1 MAVPGR
7 AGDVLRG
14 YQPAWRPASPQ
25 RPAGERFGL
34 KTRYSP
40 GFSRFLNFVGLLVAL
55 LLWVGVVEAKRADA
69 PTLMTSPRRSGT
81 GVGCGEGSG
90 VGTFFSVALVDL
102 DDYFQRFAFLNGIEQ
117 PFDFVHI
124 QCLNMREYPVRT
136 DTMHRPGGGLGTCR
150 FDRHYRG
157 IGARGLSRRL
167 KNHLRADTGINC
179 AAIPLLN

>member
-1 MAVPGR
+1 MAIPGR

-90 VGTFFSVALVDL
+90 VGAFFSVALVDL
-102 DDYFQRFAFLNGIEQ
+102 DDYFQRFAFLERHRAAFRLRSYPMSQHAGIS
-117 PFDFVHI
+117 DAWYSG
-124 QCLNMREYPVRT
+124 REDYPV
-136 DTMHRPGGGLGTCR
+136 G
-150 FDRHYRG
+150 
-157 IGARGLSRRL
+157 
-167 KNHLRADTGINC
+167 
-179 AAIPLLN
+179 